1 MSKKATKKAVIEE
14 ERERA
19 AASPVTYIFPFVVSL
34 VITGFVCTCFTYL
47 MSATYDM
54 GTVFTLASAIVLTI
68 CHKRGQVSTKTLVTI
83 SILMGVF
90 VGLFMGAFHIGHF
103 FATHDGSLALFES
116 QGIRA
121 INMASRFDIV
131 CTVRS
136 FLMHLFF
143 NTKYGMIFNIS
154 LAGIFDLFISIAF
167 YAYFM
172 VFMGKRL
179 RK

>member
-1 MSKKATKKAVIEE
+1 MSKKAAKKAVIEE
-14 ERERA
+14 EKEKA

-34 VITGFVCTCFTYL
+34 VITGFVCTCLTYL
-47 MSATYDM
+47 MCATYDM
-54 GTVFTLASAIVLTI
+54 GTVFTLASAVVLAI

-103 FATHDGSLALFES
+103 FASHDGALAMFES
-116 QGIRA
+116 QGIQA
-121 INMASRFDIV
+121 IDMASHFDII

-172 VFMGKRL
+172 VFMAKRL

>member
-14 ERERA
+14 EKERA
-19 AASPVTYIFPFVVSL
+19 AASPMTFVFPFVLSL
-34 VITGFVCTCFTYL
+34 VITGFVCMCLTYL

-54 GTVFTLASAIVLTI
+54 GTIFTLASALVLAF
-68 CHKRGQVSTKTLVTI
+68 CHKRGQVSTKTTVTI
-83 SILMGVF
+83 SILMGIF
-90 VGLFMGAFHIGHF
+90 IGLFMGAFHIGHF
-103 FATHDGSLALFES
+103 FATHDGALALFES
-116 QGIRA
+116 QGIHA
-121 INMASRFDIV
+121 IDMASRFDIV
-131 CTVRS
+131 CTLRS

-172 VFMGKRL
+172 SFMAKRL

>member
-1 MSKKATKKAVIEE
+1 MSKKASKKAVIEE
-14 ERERA
+14 ERQRA
-19 AASPVTYIFPFVVSL
+19 ESSPVTYIFPFVVSL

-83 SILMGVF
+83 SVLMGVF
-90 VGLFMGAFHIGHF
+90 VGLFMGAFHIGNF
-103 FATHDGSLALFES
+103 FATHDGALALFES

-121 INMASRFDIV
+121 VDMASRFDIV

-172 VFMGKRL
+172 VFMAKRL